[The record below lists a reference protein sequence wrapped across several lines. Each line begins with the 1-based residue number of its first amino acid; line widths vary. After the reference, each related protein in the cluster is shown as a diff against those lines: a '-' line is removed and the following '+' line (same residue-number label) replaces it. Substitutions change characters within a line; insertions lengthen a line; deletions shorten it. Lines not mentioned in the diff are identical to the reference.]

1 LSGIFDAL
9 KSGENDMQLVQ
20 TAAKTSE
27 RTEPLAARWAAFALI
42 LMGAATV
49 YCLGFSNLPRA
60 HAATH
65 DTRHASGFPCH

>member
-1 LSGIFDAL
+1 MEFPGTA
-9 KSGENDMQLVQ
+9 VTQ
-20 TAAKTSE
+20 TH
-27 RTEPLAARWAAFALI
+27 LAESVAVRWPAVALI
-42 LMGAATV
+42 LMGVAIV

>member
-1 LSGIFDAL
+1 MTTDATP
-9 KSGENDMQLVQ
+9 MQLVEA
-20 TAAKTSE
+20 AAKESYRAE
-27 RTEPLAARWAAFALI
+27 SVAARWPALALI
-42 LMGAATV
+42 LMGVTIV

>member
-1 LSGIFDAL
+1 
-9 KSGENDMQLVQ
+9 MQLAQAQ
-20 TAAKTSE
+20 TAAET
-27 RTEPLAARWAAFALI
+27 TAHVAVRWPAFALI
-42 LMGAATV
+42 LMGVAIV